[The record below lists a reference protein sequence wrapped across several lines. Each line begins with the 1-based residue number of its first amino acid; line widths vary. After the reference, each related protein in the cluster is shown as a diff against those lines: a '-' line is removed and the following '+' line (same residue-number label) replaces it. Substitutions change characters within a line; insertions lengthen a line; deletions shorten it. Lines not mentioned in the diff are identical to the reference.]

1 MDLANELRAEASH
14 KRNARTG
21 SRTWE
26 PERYQRQR
34 LEEGSDQ
41 INMLMGQLR
50 QRETSEGATAVRQNT
65 EEDRMDVDEPEQE
78 ASGPA
83 IEQEQLT
90 PVEQEVLRRR
100 QEEEKRQKE
109 ELKRRQEESLRQ
121 EESRRQRAEQ
131 QTGLRPDAALSELTK
146 ARQRHARKIAKE
158 APKRRQA
165 PPVQIQDENMFVRDD
180 WWKEWS
186 PEELM
191 TMVAYYKNDIQLAL
205 QGRHSGLN
213 HAELTALRLGEMKR
227 LVRRDAKK
235 MLLTHYNSLLDKMHE
250 AQVKEERFKQ
260 QQRER
265 NGEHQAETTSGS
277 GVKQEPSS
285 SNRNLHTGMP
295 RSSQGDKNMEST
307 ASDEETEDVIANTTT
322 MSLLE
327 PQNIELTEEQQT
339 IFDLVTQQG
348 QSLFFTGGAGTGKSV
363 LIKEIRRY
371 CDATGIICKVTAPTG
386 LAAVNID
393 GITLFRWAG
402 LGIMKEGPGSCIE
415 KLRSV
420 PQKAAL
426 WKFTDIL
433 IIDETSM
440 VSGAMFDK
448 IDQIAREVR
457 SNFLPI
463 AEKAEVQAEWDMR
476 KRKKPRNFAF
486 LKQMLEY
493 NEEDAKR
500 DRALKHLP
508 FGGMQIVCVGDF
520 YQLPPVPSFEE
531 KNAWTKTHSANTQP
545 PPDFLFSSEAF
556 QQVFGPNR
564 LRLTVAKRQA
574 EGSVFS
580 KMLNLFRK
588 YSGTTDET
596 VALRNYFSQFIGQHP
611 SGQETVHLQS
621 TISGVEATNQRE
633 LKSLDGPEVYY
644 YAADTRNLKEYTE
657 DFVERA
663 MKEIN
668 ADETLCLKP
677 GAQVIFLKNDYE
689 QNLVNGHMGQ
699 VAFLM
704 TQNLYNLYEAD
715 LKVLFKLYH
724 YIKSRNLRSLSQNPK
739 IPAGMEEYLGVDA
752 LTHQKWCYYRYALM
766 HIDEEYR
773 QEALAQKKKTRR
785 ENTNLL
791 VVFRLADEYMEDEGR
806 TQQFFLVPSADFE
819 KLDYSRI
826 LTEEER
832 ANQNKKYPTICTRVQ
847 LPLSLSWALTIH
859 KAQGQTL
866 IRTVVDMKGMFAEG
880 QAYVAMSRVRSP
892 EDLKLTCFE
901 LPKLTCPEVSR
912 FDDTIRD
919 ALTVKKEGANGFSGF
934 FNPPSSSTPAGR
946 SSPPASSY
954 ESAASAFDS
963 SDAGSPPTGHY
974 TSQR

>member
-1 MDLANELRAEASH
+1 MDLANELRAQASH
-14 KRNARTG
+14 KRNARSS

-34 LEEGSDQ
+34 LDEGSDQ
-41 INMLMGQLR
+41 INTLMSALR
-50 QRETSEGATAVRQNT
+50 ERETSEGAPAVRQNT

-83 IEQEQLT
+83 IEPEQLT
-90 PVEQEVLRRR
+90 PVEQEVLKRRL
-100 QEEEKRQKE
+100 EEEKRQK
-109 ELKRRQEESLRQ
+109 

-131 QTGLRPDAALSELTK
+131 KSVPRPDGTPTELMK
-146 ARQRHARKIAKE
+146 ARQRHARKMAQE
-158 APKRRQA
+158 TAKRRQA

-180 WWKEWS
+180 WWKEWT

-191 TMVAYYKNDIQLAL
+191 KVVAYYKTEIQRATK
-205 QGRHSGLN
+205 GRQSGLN
-213 HAELTALRLGEMKR
+213 HAELTTLRLGEAKR

-235 MLLTHYNSLLDKMHE
+235 TLLAQYGSLLDKMHE
-250 AQVKEERFKQ
+250 AQVKEERFYQ
-260 QQRER
+260 QQREE
-265 NGEHQAETTSGS
+265 NGEHQAAPTSGS

-285 SNRNLHTGMP
+285 SNTNLHTGMP
-295 RSSQGDKNMEST
+295 RSSQADKNLEST
-307 ASDEETEDVIANTTT
+307 ASDDETEDVIANTTT

-327 PQNIELTEEQQT
+327 PQNIVLTEEQQI
-339 IFDLVTQQG
+339 IFDLVTQKG

-371 CDATGIICKVTAPTG
+371 CDATGINCKVTAPTG

-393 GITLFRWAG
+393 GITLLRWAG
-402 LGIMKEGPGSCIE
+402 LGLMREDAGYCIQ
-415 KLRSV
+415 KLRKA
-420 PQKAAL
+420 PQKAAA
-426 WKFTDIL
+426 WKFTEVL

-457 SNFLPI
+457 SNFFPI
-463 AEKAEVQAEWDMR
+463 AEKAVDDAEWDRR

-486 LKQMLEY
+486 LKEMLEY
-493 NEEDAKR
+493 NLEDAKR
-500 DRALKHLP
+500 DKALKHLP

-531 KNAWTKTHSANTQP
+531 KNAWAKTHASNTQP

-580 KMLNLFRK
+580 QMLNLFRK

-596 VALRNYFSQFIGQHP
+596 VALRDYFSKFIGKHP

-621 TISGVEATNQRE
+621 TVSGVEATNQRE
-633 LKSLDGPEVYY
+633 LKSLECPEVYF

-668 ADETLCLKP
+668 AEENLCLKP

-704 TQNLYNLYEAD
+704 THDLYNLYHKD
-715 LKVLFKLYH
+715 LEVLFKLYH
-724 YIKSRNLRSLSQNPK
+724 YIKSRNLRSLSQNAK
-739 IPAGMEEYLGVDA
+739 IPAGMEEYLGVSP
-752 LTHQKWCYYRYALM
+752 LTHDKWGSYRYALM

-773 QEALAQKKKTRR
+773 QEALAQRKKQPRK

-806 TQQFFLVPSADFE
+806 TKQFFLVPTADFE

-832 ANQNKKYPTICTRVQ
+832 RSQNKKYPTICTRVQ
-847 LPLSLSWALTIH
+847 LPMSLSWALTIH

-892 EDLKLTCFE
+892 EDLRLTCFE
-901 LPKLTCPEVSR
+901 TPKLTCPEVSR
-912 FDDTIRD
+912 FDDTIKD

-934 FNPPSSSTPAGR
+934 FKPSSSSTPVGR

-954 ESAASAFDS
+954 ESAASAFG
-963 SDAGSPPTGHY
+963 SDVGSPPTGHY